1 MSPGQPF
8 NDKVLACAERNSSW
22 VCVGLDPAPERMPTG
37 YRPEPSEVLRFNRA
51 IIEAT
56 SDLVCAYK
64 PNLAFY
70 EWMGA
75 EGWTALRE
83 TIRSVPSHVAVIL
96 DAKRGDI
103 GNTAAMYAKALF
115 EELGGDAATVSP
127 FLGTDSVKP
136 FLRYQEKGVILL
148 CLTSNPG
155 ARELQIKNNLH
166 IQVAELSNEWSQ
178 INSNVGLV
186 VGATQA
192 AQLRAIR
199 AICPDRLFLVP
210 GIGAQGGDLPET
222 VRAGAGRDRL
232 RLIVNA
238 ARSIIHA
245 DAGPG
250 FAEAARREAQRLRDG
265 INNVYSQP
273 VA

>member
-1 MSPGQPF
+1 MSAGQGF

-22 VCVGLDPAPERMPTG
+22 VCVGLDPAPDRMPSG
-37 YRPEPSEVLRFNRA
+37 FRPEPADVLRFNRA
-51 IIEAT
+51 IIDAT

-83 TIRSVPSHVAVIL
+83 TIRSVPAHVAVIL

-115 EELGGDAATVSP
+115 EDLEGDAATVSP
-127 FLGTDSVKP
+127 FLGTDSVEP
-136 FLRYQEKGVILL
+136 FLRHREKGVIVL

-166 IQVAELSNEWSQ
+166 LQVAELSNAWACT
-178 INSNVGLV
+178 NGNVGLV

-199 AICPDRLFLVP
+199 GICPDRLFLVP
-210 GIGAQGGDLPET
+210 GIGAQGGDLAET

-232 RLIVNA
+232 RLIINA

-245 DAGPG
+245 DAGPE
-250 FAEAARREAQRLRDG
+250 FAQAARRETQRLRDG
-265 INNVYSQP
+265 INHVYSQP